1 MPTSRASFSR
11 HTARTRREDG
21 PYVLR
26 PLLDD
31 VPLSADGSQGHV
43 EIKCI
48 EYLGR
53 TPITHFELNKLLTL
67 YTQPLGGNL
76 YVGTS
81 ASELLHFVQIP
92 PDPSDESRT
101 PIFILASRLS
111 PAFSDPSGASE
122 SSRPGVQKILLL
134 PSVGKACVLCNWTVT
149 FYSLPE
155 LSPVSGTGQVKNCN
169 WIGGVDL
176 NKTTPRG
183 ADVTILLSLK
193 RRIQVVRVGEN
204 ARAFKVGSPHLRRRD
219 LGLIC
224 LQNIDYAGSTL
235 SVRRDSIACVAD
247 SKSYA
252 LLDVERQLK
261 IPLMSISSLDEPPL
275 PGEVGQAQSIASD
288 AAGGIIRSAS
298 SAENRPQSAAQS
310 HNRSAS
316 LGGSILGNIRRQEP
330 RRSES
335 EGSTLSQPSAPNPPS
350 SPQLPPAAPVE
361 PGSAAPSA
369 DKPLPA
375 APAPEAPTSSPAV
388 EQQASQKAVRL
399 KPLIASLTAD
409 EFLVVIGT
417 SPSEPGIGM
426 FVNLE
431 GDATRATIGFEQ
443 YPVQIAVD
451 GSQAD
456 MPSSLPDEP
465 GIGMFVNL
473 EGDAT
478 RATIGFEQY
487 PVQIAVDGSQADMP
501 SSLPDEVDGYVLASM
516 ARKSEDQPQYGLEI
530 QRWGGGNE
538 SNPEKH
544 WLAAEGPAD
553 DTVYGI
559 GALSGQGEIQFDAI
573 VAKLCNRRFSAFP
586 GPIEASTPSVRSSDS
601 RTASSIERL
610 SKERELFERDDS
622 QDDDCVPDG
631 WEATRAAEERDF
643 AGRLAKTE
651 VRLAV
656 WAGDRIW
663 WAVRNPLLLRHDTAL
678 DMACSA
684 GFAEAHEVDKG
695 VIFSV
700 LDMIRGRDAKTELQF
715 LTFCYLRQKTGLL
728 LLIRLLTSTE
738 SLSDS
743 EVEMLEAVLIES
755 KLDPRVVLALVPG
768 LRNEIIEGRRGIWI
782 YGGVRQVADAFL
794 RGSSFES
801 IAKVGLNGLGS
812 SVLHFLRRFLWSWR
826 RMKGFGSVADEKQVF
841 RTVDAALLT
850 VLLQLDQDSPKWLG
864 KGGAVRSELND
875 VVDKGVEC
883 FDRAV
888 DLLESHRRLFTLSR
902 LYQSRKMVGD
912 VLATWKRIIEGQ
924 RDDGQELRDGEQRVR
939 DYLAKVS
946 NPALVREYGVWLA
959 NRNPLLGVQV
969 FAEERVKGPKFEPA
983 AVVSLLR
990 EEAPAAVRHY
1000 LEHLVFG
1007 LGKDS
1012 YVNDLI
1018 SYYLDLILGE
1028 LQSSAAS
1035 REAVMTAYSAYR
1047 ALRPPKPTYQHF
1059 LAENASD
1066 DDATSQSRLR
1076 LLQLLGGPY
1085 DVDAPSIRSR
1095 LASLDGDLLVPETI
1109 MLAGRQGLH
1118 HDALRLLVHTLG
1130 DYDTA
1135 VAYCLRGG
1143 TSVYVSSP
1151 PPPPP
1156 PPPSSVKQQQQQQ
1169 QQQQGTKAN
1178 RRHLFATVLR
1188 EFLAIDDVSDRVE
1201 QTGNLLEQFGRWFDV
1216 DDVLPLI
1223 PPTWP
1228 VRLIAGFLVGAFK
1241 RLVREK
1247 HESCMARALS
1257 GAENLSVSYR
1267 VVAAVDG
1274 KGPVIEAKN

>member
-1 MPTSRASFSR
+1 MSTSRASFSR
-11 HTARTRREDG
+11 RAARTWREDG

-43 EIKCI
+43 DINCI
-48 EYLGR
+48 EYLGV
-53 TPITHFELNKLLTL
+53 
-67 YTQPLGGNL
+67 NL

-92 PDPSDESRT
+92 PDPADKSRT

-111 PAFSDPSGASE
+111 PAFSDSSGTSE
-122 SSRPGVQKILLL
+122 NSRPGVQKILLL

-176 NKTTPRG
+176 NKTAPRG

-204 ARAFKVGSPHLRRRD
+204 ARAFK
-219 LGLIC
+219 
-224 LQNIDYAGSTL
+224 NIDYAGSTL

-252 LLDVERQLK
+252 LLDIERQLK

-288 AAGGIIRSAS
+288 PAGGIIRSAS

-335 EGSTLSQPSAPNPPS
+335 EGSTLSQPPASNPPS
-350 SPQLPPAAPVE
+350 SPQPPPATPSE
-361 PGSAAPSA
+361 LGGPAAPSA

-375 APAPEAPTSSPAV
+375 SPAPEVPTSGPAV
-388 EQQASQKAVRL
+388 EQEASQKAVRL

-426 FVNLE
+426 FVNLD

-456 MPSSLPDEP
+456 MPSSLPE
-465 GIGMFVNL
+465 
-473 EGDAT
+473 
-478 RATIGFEQY
+478 
-487 PVQIAVDGSQADMP
+487 DG
-501 SSLPDEVDGYVLASM
+501 DGYVLASM
-516 ARKSEDQPQYGLEI
+516 TKKSEDQLQHGLEI

-544 WLAAEGPAD
+544 WLTAEVSGGD
-553 DTVYGI
+553 GVYGI
-559 GALSGQGEIQFDAI
+559 GALSGRGEIQFEAI

-622 QDDDCVPDG
+622 QDDDTVPDG
-631 WEATRAAEERDF
+631 WEATRVREEEEF
-643 AGRLAKTE
+643 VARLAKTE

-663 WAVRNPLLLRHDTAL
+663 WAVRNPLLLRQDAAL

-684 GFAEAHEVDKG
+684 GFAEAQDLDKRAM
-695 VIFSV
+695 FSV
-700 LDMIRGRDAKTELQF
+700 LDVIRGRDAKTELQF

-738 SLSDS
+738 SLTDS
-743 EVEMLEAVLIES
+743 ELEMLEAVLIES

-794 RGSSFES
+794 RGSSFEG
-801 IAKVGLNGLGS
+801 IAKAGLSGLGS
-812 SVLHFLRRFLWSWR
+812 RVLHLLRRFLWSWR
-826 RMKGFGSVADEKQVF
+826 KMKGFGSVADEKQVF

-850 VLLQLDQDSPKWLG
+850 VLLQLDQDSPKGLG
-864 KGGAVRSELND
+864 KGGAVRAELNE

-888 DLLESHRRLFTLSR
+888 DLLESHRRLFILSR

-912 VLATWKRIIEGQ
+912 VLATWRRIIEGQ

-939 DYLAKVS
+939 EYLAKVS
-946 NPALVREYGVWLA
+946 SPALVREYGVWLA
-959 NRNPLLGVQV
+959 NRNPALGVQV

-983 AVVSLLR
+983 AVVALLR
-990 EEAPAAVRHY
+990 DEAPAAVRHY

-1018 SYYLDLILGE
+1018 SYYVDLILGE

-1066 DDATSQSRLR
+1066 SDATSQSRLR

-1095 LASLDGDLLVPETI
+1095 LASVDGDLLVPETI
-1109 MLAGRQGLH
+1109 MLAGRQDLH

-1151 PPPPP
+1151 CPPPPTA
-1156 PPPSSVKQQQQQQ
+1156 KQHQQQQHRRS
-1169 QQQQGTKAN
+1169 TPN
-1178 RRHLFATVLR
+1178 RRQLFATVLR
-1188 EFLAIDDVSDRVE
+1188 EFLAIDDARDRAE
-1201 QTGNLLEQFGRWFDV
+1201 QTASLLDHFGHWFDA

-1223 PPTWP
+1223 PPDWP
-1228 VRLIAGFLVGAFK
+1228 VRLVAGFLVGALK

-1247 HESCMARALS
+1247 HESYMARALS
-1257 GAENLSVSYR
+1257 GAENLSVTYA

-1274 KGPVIEAKN
+1274 KGPVVEATN

>member
-11 HTARTRREDG
+11 HAARTRREDG

-43 EIKCI
+43 EINCI
-48 EYLGR
+48 EY
-53 TPITHFELNKLLTL
+53 
-67 YTQPLGGNL
+67 LGGNL

-92 PDPSDESRT
+92 PDPADKSRT

-111 PAFSDPSGASE
+111 PSFSDSSGASE
-122 SSRPGVQKILLL
+122 SSRPGIQKILLL

-176 NKTTPRG
+176 NKTATRG

-204 ARAFKVGSPHLRRRD
+204 ARAFKVGSLHVLGRD

-224 LQNIDYAGSTL
+224 PQNIDYAGSTL

-252 LLDVERQLK
+252 LLDIERQLK

-275 PGEVGQAQSIASD
+275 PGEVGQVQSIASD

-316 LGGSILGNIRRQEP
+316 LGGSILGNIRRQES

-335 EGSTLSQPSAPNPPS
+335 EGSTLSQPPAPNPPS
-350 SPQLPPAAPVE
+350 SPQPPLAASDE
-361 PGSAAPSA
+361 PDSAAPSA

-375 APAPEAPTSSPAV
+375 APAPEVPTSNPAV

-426 FVNLE
+426 FVNLD

-443 YPVQIAVD
+443 YPIQIAVD

-456 MPSSLPDEP
+456 MPASSPE
-465 GIGMFVNL
+465 
-473 EGDAT
+473 EG
-478 RATIGFEQY
+478 
-487 PVQIAVDGSQADMP
+487 
-501 SSLPDEVDGYVLASM
+501 DGYVLASM

-544 WLAAEGPAD
+544 WLTAEASGD
-553 DTVYGI
+553 DGVYGI
-559 GALSGQGEIQFDAI
+559 GALSGRGEIQFDAI

-586 GPIEASTPSVRSSDS
+586 GPIEASTPSLRSSDS

-622 QDDDCVPDG
+622 QDDDSVPDG
-631 WEATRAAEERDF
+631 WEATRAAEEADF
-643 AGRLAKTE
+643 AGRLARTE
-651 VRLAV
+651 VRLVV

-684 GFAEAHEVDKG
+684 GFAEAQDVDKG
-695 VIFSV
+695 AIFSI

-738 SLSDS
+738 SLSDPEL
-743 EVEMLEAVLIES
+743 EVLEAVLVES

-794 RGSSFES
+794 RGDSFEG
-801 IAKVGLNGLGS
+801 IAKAGLNGLAPR
-812 SVLHFLRRFLWSWR
+812 VLHLLRRFLWSWR

-850 VLLQLDQDSPKWLG
+850 VLLQLDQDSPKGLG
-864 KGGAVRSELND
+864 KGGAVRSELNE

-888 DLLESHRRLFTLSR
+888 DLLEAHRRLFILSR

-1059 LAENASD
+1059 LAENAAD

-1076 LLQLLGGPY
+1076 LLRLLGGPY
-1085 DVDAPSIRSR
+1085 DVDAPSIRNR
-1095 LASLDGDLLVPETI
+1095 LASLDDGDLLVPETI
-1109 MLAGRQGLH
+1109 MLAGRQDLH

-1151 PPPPP
+1151 PPAAT
-1156 PPPSSVKQQQQQQ
+1156 KQQKR
-1169 QQQQGTKAN
+1169 GLATN
-1178 RRHLFATVLR
+1178 RRDLFATVLR
-1188 EFLAIDDVSDRVE
+1188 EFLAIEDAADRLE
-1201 QTGNLLEQFGRWFDV
+1201 QTGNLLDQFGQWFDV

-1228 VRLIAGFLVGAFK
+1228 LRLIAGFLVGAFK
-1241 RLVREK
+1241 RLVSEK

-1267 VVAAVDG
+1267 VVVAVDR
-1274 KGPVIEAKN
+1274 KGPVVEATT